1 MASRHD
7 YLHNKANKLLTMNK
21 NLPEF
26 PKRVLVLL
34 EKAVI
39 QWSIKEGLKN
49 KMKIRT
55 GRIDGQIKRQKD
67 GSKGR

>member
-1 MASRHD
+1 M
-7 YLHNKANKLLTMNK
+7 
-21 NLPEF
+21 
-26 PKRVLVLL
+26 L